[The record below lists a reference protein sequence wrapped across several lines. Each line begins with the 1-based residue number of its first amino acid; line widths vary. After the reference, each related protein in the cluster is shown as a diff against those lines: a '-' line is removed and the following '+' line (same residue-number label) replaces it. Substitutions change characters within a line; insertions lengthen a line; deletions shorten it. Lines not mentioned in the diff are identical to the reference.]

1 MLALLALL
9 CAAPDDL
16 AAKIRHL
23 DSIAQAWAPAPSS
36 DGSRVAF
43 LTTLFGTR
51 QAASMAAEGS
61 YPTQLTDEAGGV
73 RAVRWVPG
81 PAKELMVVALREGHR
96 RLLIVDEIGSQ
107 PVELD
112 KTPGDQLWGGFT
124 RDGKRLFYANLDS
137 GTGKATLRA
146 FGFDTHKSVDI
157 SPPPPAAGAVP
168 AKDTVALEEAMKGL
182 TVLGPLSPDQRTI
195 LATAKRPEGDVLYLV
210 DLTST
215 RATQLTSDPG
225 HFALPRFTPDNKII
239 YVMTDSGRKTNGVDS
254 VTIATKVRKNI
265 YLPNTGELGA
275 FSVSDDGHRLAVAVE
290 SGGETLFS
298 LLDLPSLRIQ
308 PLAAPPSGALAKSDT
323 NEPPIVWDRSGE
335 RIFFGW
341 RVSNDTTDVW
351 ELKLG
356 YGAPLRL
363 TRSPRPSL
371 PREAIPRPSL
381 LKLSSGLAWLWMPEG
396 VVKPRVAVLV
406 SSGEL
411 QPVFDK
417 RIAALNFAGLAVL
430 GVQGPDAQ
438 KVALEYLRDA
448 PDLTAKAPL
457 LLNFDGQEVKEPSQW
472 SGVVGP
478 RGSGLSIDADQPDLQ
493 ALVKYALR
501 GTGAL

>member
-16 AAKIRHL
+16 AVKIRHL

-73 RAVRWVPG
+73 RSVRWVPG
-81 PAKELMVVALREGHR
+81 PAKELTVIALREGHR
-96 RLLIVDEIGSQ
+96 RLLLVDELGAQ
-107 PVELD
+107 PVEID
-112 KTPGDQLWGGFT
+112 KAPGDQLLGGFT

-137 GTGKATLRA
+137 GSGKATLRA
-146 FGFDTHKSVDI
+146 FALDTRKSADI
-157 SPPPPAAGAVP
+157 APPPPAAGAVP

-182 TVLGPLSPDQRTI
+182 AVLGPLSPDQRGI
-195 LATAKRPEGDVLYLV
+195 LATAKRAEGDVLYLI
-210 DLTST
+210 DITSA

-225 HFALPRFTPDNKII
+225 RFQLPRFTPDNKVV
-239 YVMTDSGRKTNGVDS
+239 YVMTDSGRKTNGVDA
-254 VTIATKVRKNI
+254 VTIATKVRKNVW
-265 YLPNTGELGA
+265 LPPTGELGA
-275 FSVSDDGHRLAVAVE
+275 FSVSEDGHRLAVAVE

-298 LLDLPSLRIQ
+298 LLDLPSLRVQ
-308 PLAAPPSGALAKSDT
+308 PLAAPPAGALAKSDG
-323 NEPPIVWDRSGE
+323 NEPPIVWDRAGE

-356 YGAPLRL
+356 YGTALRL

-371 PREAIPRPSL
+371 PRDAIPRPSL
-381 LKLSSGLAWLWMPEG
+381 LKLSSGLAWLWMPAQ

-430 GVQGPDAQ
+430 AVQGPDSQ

-448 PDLTAKAPL
+448 PDLNPKEPL
-457 LLNFDGQEVKEPSQW
+457 LLNFDGQDVREPSSW

-478 RGSGLSIDADQPDLQ
+478 RGAGLTLDTDQPDLQ

>member
-16 AAKIRHL
+16 AVKIRHL

-36 DGSRVAF
+36 DSSRVAF

-81 PAKELMVVALREGHR
+81 PAKELLVTALRDGHR
-96 RLLIVDEIGSQ
+96 RLLVVDEIGTQ
-107 PVELD
+107 PLEID

-124 RDGKRLFYANLDS
+124 RDGKRLFYANLD

-146 FGFDTHKSVDI
+146 FAFDTRKSADI

-182 TVLGPLSPDQRTI
+182 AVLGPLSPDQRTL
-195 LATAKRPEGDVLYLV
+195 LATVKRPEGDVLYLI
-210 DLTST
+210 DITST
-215 RATQLTSDPG
+215 RATLLTSDPG
-225 HFALPRFTPDNKII
+225 HFRLPRFTPDNKVL
-239 YVMTDSGRKTNGVDS
+239 YVMTDSGRQQNGVDAL
-254 VTIATKVRKNI
+254 TIATKVRKSI
-265 YLPNTGELGA
+265 YLPSSGDLGA

-298 LLDLPSLRIQ
+298 LLDLPSLRLQ
-308 PLAAPPSGALAKSDT
+308 PLAAPPAGALAKSDV
-323 NEPPIVWDRSGE
+323 NESPIVWDRSGE

-341 RVSNDTTDVW
+341 RLSNDTTDVW
-351 ELKLG
+351 ELRLG

-363 TRSPRPSL
+363 TRSPRPGL
-371 PREAIPRPSL
+371 PREAIPRPKL
-381 LKLSSGLAWLWMPEG
+381 LKLATGLAWLWMPAD

-430 GVQGPDAQ
+430 AVTGPDAQ
-438 KVALEYLRDA
+438 KVAMDYLRAA
-448 PDLTAKAPL
+448 PDLNAKEPL
-457 LLNFDGQEVKEPSQW
+457 LLNFEGQEVKEPSQW

-478 RGSGLSIDADQPDLQ
+478 RGPGLSLDTDQPDLQ

-501 GTGAL
+501 GNGTL

>member
-16 AAKIRHL
+16 AIKIRHL

-36 DGSRVAF
+36 DSTRVAF

-51 QAASMAAEGS
+51 QAASMTVDGS

-81 PAKELMVVALREGHR
+81 PAKDLLVTVLREGHR
-96 RLLIVDEIGSQ
+96 RLLVVDEIGSQ
-107 PVELD
+107 PLEID
-112 KTPGDQLWGGFT
+112 KTPGDQLWGAFT
-124 RDGKRLFYANLDS
+124 RDGKRLYYANLDAS
-137 GTGKATLRA
+137 GKAALRA
-146 FGFDTHKSVDI
+146 FAFDTRKTADV
-157 SPPPPAAGAVP
+157 SPPPPAAGAVA
-168 AKDTVALEEAMKGL
+168 AKDTVSLEDALKGL
-182 TVLGPLSPDQRTI
+182 TTLGPISPDQRTL
-195 LATAKRPEGDVLYLV
+195 LATSKRPEGDVLYLV

-225 HFALPRFTPDNKII
+225 KFRLPRFTPDNKVL
-239 YVMTDSGRKTNGVDS
+239 YVMTDSGRKEQGVDAL
-254 VTIATKVRKNI
+254 TIATKVRKNV
-265 YLPNTGELGA
+265 YLPTSGELGA

-298 LLDLPSLRIQ
+298 LLDLPSLRLQ
-308 PLAAPPSGALAKSDT
+308 PLAAPPAGALAKSDV
-323 NEPPIVWDRSGE
+323 NEPAIVWDRAGE

-341 RVSNDTTDVW
+341 RLSNDTTDIW
-351 ELKLG
+351 ELRLG

-363 TRSPRPSL
+363 TRSPRPGL

-381 LKLSSGLAWLWMPEG
+381 LKLSTGLAWLWMPAD
-396 VVKPRVAVLV
+396 VVKPKVAVLV
-406 SSGEL
+406 SGGEL

-430 GVQGPDAQ
+430 AVQGADAQ
-438 KVALEYLRDA
+438 KIALDYLRAA
-448 PDLTAKAPL
+448 PDLNAKDPL
-457 LLNFDGQEVKEPSQW
+457 LLNFEGQEVKEPSQW

-478 RGSGLSIDADQPDLQ
+478 HGSGLALDADQPDLQ

-501 GTGAL
+501 GNGTL